1 MKSETTNAASRC
13 KEQQIVSFIND
24 GKHLPK
30 WMQDFHD
37 QKDVFKAIEQTLGRI
52 EPPYDVNWVN
62 AQCYVIDRFLRF
74 MALHGYTLRKT
85 KRFGSLDVEKT
96 VGQCK
101 LARNAAFVKSLAPN
115 ADLTGNQKPEKK
127 VEL

>member
-1 MKSETTNAASRC
+1 MKSKQTQAASRC
-13 KEQQIVSFIND
+13 TEQQIVGFIND

-52 EPPYDVNWVN
+52 EPPYDVNWAN

-101 LARNAAFVKSLAPN
+101 LARGAAFFKSLEAN
-115 ADLTGNQKPEKK
+115 TRMSKS
-127 VEL
+127 